1 MRQLLILFFLSS
13 SLFSIS
19 QDSIQLRKKFLRNQ
33 NIALVSLSSW
43 SLVNISFSSLNLAQQ
58 PKIGSPISRTTYYYQ
73 MNLTWNFVN
82 MGICSLSYIKNRK
95 YKSNNWPNLNLK
107 NTIQK
112 YQKSLLLNS
121 CLDIVYITS
130 GILLR
135 INSNNISNIERSI
148 GFGNSLITQG
158 CFLLAFDLIYLQSLR
173 KLIN

>member
-1 MRQLLILFFLSS
+1 VRQLLILFFLSS

-33 NIALVSLSSW
+33 NVALVSLSSW
-43 SLVNISFSSLNLAQQ
+43 SMVNIAFSSLKLTKL
-58 PKIGSPISRTTYYYQ
+58 PEIGSPISRKTYFNQ
-73 MNLTWNFVN
+73 MNLSWNFVN
-82 MGICSLSYIKNRK
+82 MGICSLGYLKNRK
-95 YKSNNWPNLNLK
+95 YKSNNWTDVNLN

-112 YQKSLLLNS
+112 YQKSLVLNS

-135 INSNNISNIERSI
+135 INSKNISNIERSI

-158 CFLLAFDLIYLQSLR
+158 CFLLAFDLIYLKSLR
-173 KLIN
+173 KLIH